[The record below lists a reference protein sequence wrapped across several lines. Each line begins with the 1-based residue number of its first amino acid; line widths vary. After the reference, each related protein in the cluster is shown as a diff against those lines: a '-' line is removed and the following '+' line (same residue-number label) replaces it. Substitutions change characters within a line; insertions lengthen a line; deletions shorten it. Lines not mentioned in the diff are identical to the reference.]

1 MKQPKVTVLITVK
14 NSVNTIRQCIESVL
28 KQTYKNYNVM
38 VVDAYSNDG
47 TYEILKSFGKKIK
60 LYQVRGWAPKAFN
73 WAIKRINSKFVA
85 FTDADCTVDKKW
97 LKELIKSFK
106 SEEILAVAGFCGTK
120 KVDANL
126 QRAINKE
133 LKGRFKYFP
142 KYILRA
148 PTMNLCV
155 RTTIL
160 KKLKFNEKFRV
171 AFETDFGYRLTELGK
186 IYYNKKAIVHHYHRA
201 TWKDFF
207 NQQKVYGEYTFLIS
221 MKYKRRMM
229 GDHITNP
236 YMLAQV
242 PAFWLIIIFSFLSL
256 FDFRLFFWVLFF
268 IVAMLSVFL
277 IKIYRLKV
285 KLKDFP
291 LFFAFFSVRALAWS
305 IGLIKGLFHLL

>member
-14 NSVNTIRQCIESVL
+14 NSVKTIKQCIESVL
-28 KQTYKNYNVM
+28 KQTYKNYNTM

-73 WAIKRINSKFVA
+73 WAMKKINSEFVA
-85 FTDADCTVDKKW
+85 FTDADCVVDKNW

-106 SEEILAVAGFCGTK
+106 SEKILAVAGFCGTK
-120 KVDANL
+120 KVDTNL
-126 QRAINKE
+126 QRAISKE
-133 LKGRFKYFP
+133 LEERFKYFP

-155 RTTIL
+155 RTSIL
-160 KKLKFNEKFRV
+160 KKLKFNERFKV

-186 IYYNKKAIVHHYHRA
+186 IYYNKKAIVYHYHRA

-207 NQQKVYGEYTFLIS
+207 NQQRTYGEYTFLIS
-221 MKYKRRMM
+221 IVHKRRMM

-242 PAFWLIIIFSFLSL
+242 PAFWLIILFSFLSL
-256 FDFRLFFWVLFF
+256 FAFRLFFLVLFF
-268 IVAMLSVFL
+268 LVAMLSVFL
-277 IKIYRLKV
+277 IKIYRLKI

-291 LFFAFFSVRALAWS
+291 LFFAFFSVRMIAWS